1 MCLLHTDTIR
11 RSVSVDEALQLWK
24 NTAMFF
30 FCHVYNRETWAGCKK
45 KNPIHYL
52 IHLFTL
58 LLLLLIINCQEGGCN
73 GVC

>member
-45 KNPIHYL
+45 IY
-52 IHLFTL
+52 TL
-58 LLLLLIINCQEGGCN
+58 SYKFVYIIIIIIDY
-73 GVC
+73 

>member
-45 KNPIHYL
+45 KKKPY
-52 IHLFTL
+52 TL
-58 LLLLLIINCQEGGCN
+58 SYKFVYIIIIIIIIIIDY
-73 GVC
+73 